1 MCFRPKRRASMD
13 HAPGPIIAMVAPR
26 MARTIGIQGSLPLAK
41 AIHSSTAPIKLPT
54 TGVHNPTRRSIPA
67 QAAIIC
73 GIIDG
78 EKDLPASSMIAKR
91 RSRMAVRMRW
101 RRRPTPGQPL
111 ANVENS
117 RCKTLPHRH
126 RRRIAMKSKRLKVG
140 GGHPTFGGDQFRD
153 HSSMMPRFRPI
164 VTAWARSLA
173 PNLDSMFVTWLFTVA
188 SPIES

>member
-13 HAPGPIIAMVAPR
+13 HAPGPIIAIVAPKVAR
-26 MARTIGIQGSLPLAK
+26 MIGIHGSLPLAN

-78 EKDLPASSMIAKR
+78 EKGLPASSTIPKRTSRIAV
-91 RSRMAVRMRW
+91 SMRW
-101 RRRPTPGQPL
+101 RRRPAPGQPL

-117 RCKTLPHRH
+117 RCKNYLRPDRK
-126 RRRIAMKSKRLKVG
+126 RIATKSKRLKVG
-140 GGHPTFGGDQFRD
+140 GGDPTFGGD

-164 VTAWARSLA
+164 VTEWARSLA
-173 PNLDSMFVTWLFTVA
+173 PNLDSIFVTWLFTVA